1 MTPPTASERRGGRP
15 KARDLA
21 MRVLYEADV
30 TGDDA
35 VELLEH
41 SFGRFR
47 FTQDG
52 REHAAALVAHCA
64 RHHRKIDNA
73 IRGHLE
79 NWDLERLGRIE
90 RAILRL
96 ATAELLFVRAT
107 PAQVVLDEA
116 LRLAHR
122 YGDEGAAPFINGVL
136 DPIAHQA
143 RRAELKSQESR
154 PPAR

>member
-1 MTPPTASERRGGRP
+1 MRAPGERRGGRP
-15 KARDLA
+15 KARDLV

-30 TGDDA
+30 TGDA
-35 VELLEH
+35 AGEILEH

-52 REHAAALVAHCA
+52 REHAAALVAACT
-64 RHHRKIDNA
+64 RHHRRIDNA
-73 IRGHLE
+73 ISAHLE
-79 NWDLERLGRIE
+79 NWELGRLGCIE

-96 ATAELLFVRAT
+96 ATAELLFVPAT

-143 RRAELKSQESR
+143 RRVELKA

>member
-1 MTPPTASERRGGRP
+1 MMAASERRGGRP
-15 KARDLA
+15 KARDLS

-35 VELLEH
+35 GEILEH
-41 SFGRFR
+41 SLGRFR

-52 REHAAALVAHCA
+52 RDHAVALIDACT
-64 RHHRKIDNA
+64 RHRRRIDNT
-73 IRGHLE
+73 IRAHLE
-79 NWDLERLGRIE
+79 NWDLERLGCIE

-122 YGDEGAAPFINGVL
+122 YGDEGAAAFINGVL
-136 DPIAHQA
+136 DPIAHRV
-143 RRAELKSQESR
+143 RRAELKA